1 MDDVMTPPRAPTPT
15 GHNAVLAH
23 VHVRVGACHIAIP
36 IDQVHQ
42 ALPLPPQGL
51 TALPRRAGALLG
63 LADVAGA
70 AVPIVALERW
80 LPLETH
86 ADQAGVPRLVVL
98 QHAGARVGVRV
109 DAVLGVKAVA
119 AGDIRRVHQAAD
131 DNELFD
137 AVVPAPT
144 GEPTLCILEAARL
157 MRLSQAWCEA
167 AELAQPGPAD
177 TGALNHAHD
186 RAQRP
191 EGHTVRHAV
200 FLIGTAQWAA
210 PVAAIERVV
219 PVPAI
224 ELALSP
230 TQRSWA
236 ISQWQGRKLP
246 LVDISEGRQASDPQA
261 APWTVLLCHG
271 PLVLGLTVAACQ
283 QFVDVAPDVVAHTPD
298 DALMAGVALL
308 PGLGKLQ
315 ILDVAKLF
323 AMTPEASISRQSP
336 ASAVSAGDTSRTDS
350 AEPLPYLVFDAD
362 QRYASPVRGI
372 VGVVELPPAAREDL
386 RQGRRAVLAWRG
398 RTVQVVNLP
407 AIARSA
413 GQSDPLLVVLVQT
426 PGSTDAPIGIAIR
439 SLSDWLPAHSARRS
453 GMSMGA
459 MGEMGLIN
467 ARGAVDH
474 ANLVE
479 VDLAQMAYLLG

>member
-1 MDDVMTPPRAPTPT
+1 MPTTVPNDPTATPCVMR
-15 GHNAVLAH
+15 
-23 VHVRVGACHIAIP
+23 CY
-36 IDQVHQ
+36 
-42 ALPLPPQGL
+42 
-51 TALPRRAGALLG
+51 
-63 LADVAGA
+63 
-70 AVPIVALERW
+70 
-80 LPLETH
+80 
-86 ADQAGVPRLVVL
+86 
-98 QHAGARVGVRV
+98 
-109 DAVLGVKAVA
+109 
-119 AGDIRRVHQAAD
+119 
-131 DNELFD
+131 
-137 AVVPAPT
+137 
-144 GEPTLCILEAARL
+144 
-157 MRLSQAWCEA
+157 
-167 AELAQPGPAD
+167 
-177 TGALNHAHD
+177 
-186 RAQRP
+186 
-191 EGHTVRHAV
+191 
-200 FLIGTAQWAA
+200 LIGTAQWAA

-261 APWTVLLCHG
+261 APWTVLLRHG

-413 GQSDPLLVVLVQT
+413 GQSDPLLAVLVQT

-453 GMSMGA
+453 GVSMGA

>member
-1 MDDVMTPPRAPTPT
+1 M
-15 GHNAVLAH
+15 
-23 VHVRVGACHIAIP
+23 
-36 IDQVHQ
+36 
-42 ALPLPPQGL
+42 
-51 TALPRRAGALLG
+51 
-63 LADVAGA
+63 
-70 AVPIVALERW
+70 
-80 LPLETH
+80 
-86 ADQAGVPRLVVL
+86 
-98 QHAGARVGVRV
+98 
-109 DAVLGVKAVA
+109 
-119 AGDIRRVHQAAD
+119 
-131 DNELFD
+131 
-137 AVVPAPT
+137 
-144 GEPTLCILEAARL
+144 
-157 MRLSQAWCEA
+157 
-167 AELAQPGPAD
+167 
-177 TGALNHAHD
+177 
-186 RAQRP
+186 
-191 EGHTVRHAV
+191 
-200 FLIGTAQWAA
+200 
-210 PVAAIERVV
+210 AAIERVV
-219 PVPAI
+219 PVPPI

-407 AIARSA
+407 AIA
-413 GQSDPLLVVLVQT
+413 
-426 PGSTDAPIGIAIR
+426 
-439 SLSDWLPAHSARRS
+439 
-453 GMSMGA
+453 
-459 MGEMGLIN
+459 
-467 ARGAVDH
+467 
-474 ANLVE
+474 
-479 VDLAQMAYLLG
+479 